1 MKVFGLAL
9 VALLQPSF
17 TYAFMQILTNINTRT
32 NNNLNLDYYS
42 PCNPSSSSSTS
53 SIKANINTRLFA
65 SSAFG
70 KAAIGKKKKKQ
81 PSRPRGHDIQI
92 DKKPA
97 ACNIQDP
104 IKTSKSLTIRTA
116 MSTQQVLKRRHAA
129 LSALQSHLH
138 LPTHKCVTI
147 LNRHPRLYTH
157 LPDLSSKLSYLLE
170 EINLK
175 PQVISKM
182 LSSHPRL
189 METVFL
195 EREDDLV
202 NTMDILRKE
211 LDLTEEDVQ
220 HIQTHSLPTIS
231 SYPRS
236 ELRKRILVYKQELS
250 FTTGEIKKMVMRDS
264 RMLRTDSLK
273 TKRLLDVLK
282 EELDIDRQDVSY
294 MLQKELLLLTYN
306 AEENIRPTIQYLL
319 KGSLG
324 TCLGGVERK
333 GVSTLLLEDDQEE
346 EKNQIVKE
354 RLKALVMG
362 HPKVLSS
369 SLERNLKPTVD
380 FFLSDVGLSEL
391 EFGKVMYRRGGSL
404 LEANVERTL
413 TTKVDFLRRELGL
426 EMDDDGDECGSA
438 SQDMRW
444 HGQQVKLE
452 APLPSAESSE
462 SGVTRKLSNYEK
474 TRLLAQMISTAPD
487 ILTLSIDNNLK
498 PKFDYFRKNLKF
510 TKEQL
515 QYVILKRPQLLAL
528 NLDRNI
534 IPKVEFFLQGRQPVR
549 FDTVA
554 DKYEGGLGMT
564 MDEIREWIVLYPQ
577 TLTFVLESRIRPRT
591 LDVVKYDLQVG
602 DEDGMAPMNF
612 ISRNEPSWKKWIEAN
627 VC

>member
-1 MKVFGLAL
+1 
-9 VALLQPSF
+9 
-17 TYAFMQILTNINTRT
+17 
-32 NNNLNLDYYS
+32 
-42 PCNPSSSSSTS
+42 
-53 SIKANINTRLFA
+53 
-65 SSAFG
+65 
-70 KAAIGKKKKKQ
+70 
-81 PSRPRGHDIQI
+81 
-92 DKKPA
+92 
-97 ACNIQDP
+97 
-104 IKTSKSLTIRTA
+104 
-116 MSTQQVLKRRHAA
+116 
-129 LSALQSHLH
+129 
-138 LPTHKCVTI
+138 
-147 LNRHPRLYTH
+147 
-157 LPDLSSKLSYLLE
+157 
-170 EINLK
+170 
-175 PQVISKM
+175 
-182 LSSHPRL
+182 

-195 EREDDLV
+195 EREDNLV

-211 LDLTEEDVQ
+211 LDLTEKDVQ
-220 HIQTHSLPTIS
+220 HIQTHSLPTIL

-236 ELRKRILVYKQELS
+236 ELRKRILVYKQELLL
-250 FTTGEIKKMVMRDS
+250 TTGEIKKMVLRDS

-324 TCLGGVERK
+324 TCLGVVERK

-346 EKNQIVKE
+346 EKNQIVRE

-391 EFGKVMYRRGGSL
+391 EFGKVMYRRGGTL

-413 TTKVDFLRRELGL
+413 MAKVDFLRRELGL
-426 EMDDDGDECGSA
+426 ELEDEGDDCGPTLEDISWDG
-438 SQDMRW
+438 
-444 HGQQVKLE
+444 QVKLD
-452 APLPSAESSE
+452 APLSSSKNDNDNE
-462 SGVTRKLSNYEK
+462 IAHKLSNYEK
-474 TRLLAQMISTAPD
+474 TRLLAQMIATAPD

-498 PKFDYFRKNLKF
+498 PKFDYFRKKLNF

-515 QYVILKRPQLLAL
+515 QYVIMKRPQLLAL

-534 IPKVEFFLQGRQPVR
+534 IPKVEFFLQERQPVD
-549 FDTVA
+549 FGTVA

-564 MDEIREWIVLYPQ
+564 MDEIREWIVLFPQ
-577 TLTFVLESRIRPRT
+577 TLTFVLESRIRSRT